1 MCELVW
7 GELGKFIKKSCV
19 RRKHPLYVFYLLF
32 LVSPQSSLVTRLYKR
47 KSSEQI
53 VSSHLSSYLSF
64 YFVSVLFVALAAAA
78 RAAAERRRPRP
89 LRLPALAATTSCSA
103 A

>member
-1 MCELVW
+1 MLYAMT
-7 GELGKFIKKSCV
+7 V
-19 RRKHPLYVFYLLF
+19 RVL
-32 LVSPQSSLVTRLYKR
+32 SSFFGLTSKQPGQVTRLYKR

-53 VSSHLSSYLSF
+53 VSSHLPSYLSF

-78 RAAAERRRPRP
+78 RDAAERRRPRP
-89 LRLPALAATTSCSA
+89 LRLPALASTTSCSA